1 MVSLA
6 WLLIVTLCPPL
17 HTLYLAVR
25 PCTLPSPA
33 TSHSIARVALGRD
46 AGRRGLL
53 HAAVK
58 SSLVVLVAAGND
70 HVVNLKT
77 MSARVCKSTGG
88 GVTYLKHHPAQ
99 LGGEHELLPLG
110 DQGVDDEVLLHV
122 VAACLHAVDA

>member
-17 HTLYLAVR
+17 HTLYLDVR

-70 HVVNLKT
+70 HVVNLK
-77 MSARVCKSTGG
+77 RC
-88 GVTYLKHHPAQ
+88 Q
-99 LGGEHELLPLG
+99 HESVNVRGWG
-110 DQGVDDEVLLHV
+110 DVP
-122 VAACLHAVDA
+122 